1 MNDAPCLLAVEKR
14 KIRLDK
20 KPTLFETLKRHL
32 LLILLAGTLGVL
44 LPILLS
50 VLFGIVCVLSGNEAS
65 CQISNSSETGWHL
78 VEIISKIWHSILEM
92 ISPPK

>member
-14 KIRLDK
+14 KIRLDE
-20 KPTLFETLKRHL
+20 KPTLFKTLKRHL
-32 LLILLAGTLGVL
+32 LLILLAGMLGVL

-65 CQISNSSETGWHL
+65 CQISNSSETGWYL

-92 ISPPK
+92 INPPN